1 MTKADEVKYKAFLKN
16 ILHDLHCKS
25 FQNILEY
32 VDYSKFPDLL
42 VFLQE
47 DLEEAL
53 EEYDAIDEY
62 GTSVDGLDDDARTN
76 IIEYSGNV
84 NLWYTFAVTIQK
96 PGSNRMN
103 YVKKLRS
110 GAQPS
115 DINTT
120 EYRRCIWPLWL
131 ISMKA
136 TVTNQLGRGPN

>member
-62 GTSVDGLDDDARTN
+62 GTAVDGLDDDARTN
-76 IIEYSGNV
+76 IIEYSGNKG
-84 NLWYTFAVTIQK
+84 FAVDYMISADSELLGLMLQ
-96 PGSNRMN
+96 
-103 YVKKLRS
+103 LEFEE
-110 GAQPS
+110 
-115 DINTT
+115 DINADSGL
-120 EYRRCIWPLWL
+120 RCIFVG
-131 ISMKA
+131 IDYS
-136 TVTNQLGRGPN
+136 